1 MKTIKITKEEIKT
14 GKDAIK
20 WHLKNYGH
28 ITSLE
33 AIREYGVTR
42 LASIIWYLKEEGYTI
57 HRENIKKTTRFN
69 TTTTIAKYLY
79 FKPTPQFEEKKV
91 MWG

>member
-1 MKTIKITKEEIKT
+1 MKTIQITKEQIKT

-42 LASIIWYLKEEGYTI
+42 LASIIWYLKEEGYNI
-57 HRENIKKTTRFN
+57 HSEDIKKTTRFGR
-69 TTTTIAKYLY
+69 TTTIAKYLY
-79 FKPTPQFEEKKV
+79 FKPKPQYEQKLI
-91 MWG
+91 WG

>member
-28 ITSLE
+28 ITSLQ

-42 LASIIWYLKEEGYTI
+42 LASIIFNLKKNGYTI
-57 HRENIKKTTRFN
+57 HTTDIEFTTRFN
-69 TTTTIAKYLY
+69 KKTTVAKYLY
-79 FKPTPQFEEKKV
+79 FKPKPTFEQKLI
-91 MWG
+91 WG

>member
-14 GKDAIK
+14 QTDAIK

-33 AIREYGVTR
+33 AIREYGATR
-42 LASIIWYLKEEGYTI
+42 LASIIFNLKKMAILYTLQI
-57 HRENIKKTTRFN
+57 LNLLLDLI
-69 TTTTIAKYLY
+69 
-79 FKPTPQFEEKKV
+79 EKQQ
-91 MWG
+91 

>member
-42 LASIIWYLKEEGYTI
+42 LASIIWYLKQDGFNI
-57 HRENIKKTTRFN
+57 HSTDLKFTTRFGR
-69 TTTTIAKYLY
+69 TTTISKYLY
-79 FKPTPQFEEKKV
+79 FKPKPQFEQKLI
-91 MWG
+91 WG

>member
-1 MKTIKITKEEIKT
+1 MKRIDITKEQIKT

-42 LASIIWYLKEEGYTI
+42 LASIIFNLKEEGYNI
-57 HRENIKKTTRFN
+57 HSEEVKKITRFGR
-69 TTTTIAKYLY
+69 TATIAKYLY
-79 FKPTPQFEEKKV
+79 FKPKPQFEQKLI
-91 MWG
+91 WG

>member
-20 WHLKNYGH
+20 WHLKNYGS

-42 LASIIWYLKEEGYTI
+42 LASIIWYLKEDGYTI
-57 HRENIKKTTRFN
+57 HSTDLKKTTRFN
-69 TTTTIAKYLY
+69 RTTTISKYLY
-79 FKPTPQFEEKKV
+79 FKPTPQFEQKLI
-91 MWG
+91 WG

>member
-1 MKTIKITKEEIKT
+1 MKTIKITKEQIKT

-33 AIREYGVTR
+33 AIQE
-42 LASIIWYLKEEGYTI
+42 
-57 HRENIKKTTRFN
+57 
-69 TTTTIAKYLY
+69 
-79 FKPTPQFEEKKV
+79 
-91 MWG
+91 

>member
-1 MKTIKITKEEIKT
+1 MKTIKINKEEIKT

-20 WHLKNYGH
+20 WHLKNYGS

-42 LASIIWYLKEEGYTI
+42 LSGIIFKLKKDGYNI
-57 HRENIKKTTRFN
+57 HSTDEKIKTRFGR
-69 TTTTIAKYLY
+69 TTTIAKYLY
-79 FKPTPQFEEKKV
+79 FKPTPVFEQKLI
-91 MWG
+91 WG

>member
-33 AIREYGVTR
+33 AIKQYGATR
-42 LASIIWYLKEEGYTI
+42 LASIIFNLKQEGFNI
-57 HRENIKKTTRFN
+57 HSTDLKFTTRFGR
-69 TTTTIAKYLY
+69 TTTISKYLY
-79 FKPTPQFEEKKV
+79 FKPTPIFEQKLI
-91 MWG
+91 WG

>member
-33 AIREYGVTR
+33 AIREYGATR
-42 LASIIWYLKEEGYTI
+42 LGSIIFNLKKNGYTI
-57 HRENIKKTTRFN
+57 HTTDIEFTTRFN
-69 TTTTIAKYLY
+69 KKTTVAAKA
-79 FKPTPQFEEKKV
+79 
-91 MWG
+91 